1 MTKWTADTVFRLAPP
16 WRPLPGERLDGDG
29 DTMAP
34 YLQRL
39 TERRIELFEQHPPL
53 RNKGGWWGYVLLL
66 IALDAATDR
75 LTQEP
80 MTEAWLLE
88 NTLISHRKTVADAL
102 RFYVDHGLIVAEQ
115 PPAMPTAERTTP

>member
-1 MTKWTADTVFRLAPP
+1 MTEWTADTVFRLAPP

-29 DTMAP
+29 DKTAP
-34 YLQRL
+34 YLERL
-39 TERRIELFEQHPPL
+39 TERRIELFEQHPPP
-53 RNKGGWWGYVLLL
+53 RNKGWGWAFVLLL
-66 IALDAATDR
+66 IALDAGTDG

-88 NTLISHRKTVADAL
+88 NTLIPHRKTVADAL

>member
-1 MTKWTADTVFRLAPP
+1 
-16 WRPLPGERLDGDG
+16 
-29 DTMAP
+29 MAP

-39 TERRIELFEQHPPL
+39 TERRIELFEQHSPP

-115 PPAMPTAERTTP
+115 PPAMPDR